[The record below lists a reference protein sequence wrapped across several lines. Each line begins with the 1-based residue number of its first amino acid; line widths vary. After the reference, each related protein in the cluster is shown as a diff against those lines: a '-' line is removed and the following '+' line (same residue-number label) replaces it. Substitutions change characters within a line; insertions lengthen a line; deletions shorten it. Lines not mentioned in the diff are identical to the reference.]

1 MSFAPVIALLGW
13 LIALFAAAM
22 LAPVL
27 VALGYGETRAAIVF
41 GGTAA
46 VTLFVGIG
54 MIFATQGADRTL
66 RRGGDFLL
74 VVVSWPVLAVFA
86 AAPFYLLDVL
96 ATPSDAFF
104 EALSGLTT
112 TGATVIAAIEEQ
124 GRAVLFWRAWLQ
136 WLGGLATIVLAVSVL
151 PMLGIGG
158 MEVFHGAMPHGDH
171 ATLEA
176 RVRRSALALSWIYA
190 LLTLACAA
198 ALWSA
203 GMPGFDALA
212 HALSTLST
220 GGFSTRDAGI
230 GAFGN
235 PMIEVVLIVFMSIG
249 ALNFTLYW
257 ALCNGRPGALRRDP
271 ELGWLLF
278 LTACAT
284 LITVVVLDIQ
294 GGLDS
299 GDALRQGLFATISM
313 ITTTGHVSGVVEP
326 WPAVLPILFLALIY
340 IGGSSGST
348 AGGIKVMRL
357 KLVVRQGARELDR
370 LSHPHGVVRI
380 QYGGTPVPERVLQAL
395 WSFFILYIVSFAALS
410 VALATSGLDVKTAVA
425 MAMATL
431 TNAGAGLALVAG
443 ADASY
448 AVLPD
453 AVKWVLSFGML
464 LGRLDLITV
473 VAVLTPAF
481 WRR

>member
-1 MSFAPVIALLGW
+1 MSFAPVITLLGW
-13 LIALFAAAM
+13 LIALFAGAT

-27 VALGYGETRAAIVF
+27 VALGYGETRAAFVF

-46 VTLFVGIG
+46 VTLFFGIG

-74 VVVSWPVLAVFA
+74 VVVSWPVLSIFG
-86 AAPFYLLDVL
+86 AAPFYLLDAV

-112 TGATVIAAIEEQ
+112 TGATVMAAIEEQ

-158 MEVFHGAMPHGDH
+158 MEVFRGAMPHGDH

-203 GMPGFDALA
+203 GMPGFDAVA

-220 GGFSTRDAGI
+220 GGFSTREGAI

-235 PMIEVVLIVFMSIG
+235 PMIEIVLIIFMLIG

-257 ALCNGRPGALRRDP
+257 ALFNGRLGALRRDP
-271 ELGWLLF
+271 ELGLMLF
-278 LTACAT
+278 VATCAT
-284 LITVVVLDIQ
+284 LIAVVVLNTQ
-294 GGLDS
+294 GGLD
-299 GDALRQGLFATISM
+299 GAEALRQGLFATVSM
-313 ITTTGHVSGVVEP
+313 ITTTGFVSGVVEP
-326 WPAVLPILFLALIY
+326 WPVVLPILFLMLIY
-340 IGGSSGST
+340 VGGSSGST
-348 AGGIKVMRL
+348 AGGIKLMRL
-357 KLVVRQGARELDR
+357 TLVVRQGARELDR

-380 QYGGTPVPERVLQAL
+380 QYGGAPVPESVIQAL
-395 WSFFILYIVSFAALS
+395 WSFFILYIGSFAVLS
-410 VALATSGLDVKTAVA
+410 VTLAMSGLEVTGAVA
-425 MAMATL
+425 MALATL
-431 TNAGAGLALVAG
+431 TNAGAGLTLVAG

-453 AVKWVLSFGML
+453 AAKWVLSFGML
-464 LGRLDLITV
+464 MGRLDLIMV